1 MRYDSEHKDRTH
13 KKVLVEAAA
22 AIREVGPDRIGVAD
36 LMAKAGLTHGGFYAH
51 FKSKDHLVAEAVS
64 EMFEEMYE
72 RYSSWTRASDP
83 REGLTT
89 FIDRYL
95 STRHRDEPGRGCP
108 MAALAG
114 DFSRLPVAARKRFA
128 AGATRLIGSIAGLLG
143 QLGLPDPDRLAG
155 SMMSEMVGAVALARA
170 VPDPAQ
176 SERILAASREAIKAR
191 IAPRARSEA

>member
-1 MRYDSEHKDRTH
+1 MRYDSEHKERTH

-22 AIREVGPDRIGVAD
+22 AIREIGPDRIGVAD

-64 EMFEEMYE
+64 EMFDEMYE
-72 RYSSWTRASDP
+72 RMSFWTRASDP
-83 REGLTT
+83 REGLAT

-95 STRHRDEPGRGCP
+95 STRHRDEPGHGCP

-114 DFSRLPVAARKRFA
+114 DLARLPVAARKRFA
-128 AGATRLIGSIAGLLG
+128 AGSTRLIGSIAGLLG
-143 QLGLPDPDRLAG
+143 QLGLPDPERRAT
-155 SMMSEMVGAVALARA
+155 SMMSEMVGALALARA
-170 VPDPAQ
+170 VADPVQ

-191 IAPRARSEA
+191 IRPTERREP